1 LNFVATTNNIKYTDL
16 KSIGLGSESVPMY
29 CGVVDM
35 LEKIYSR
42 TINLTDPITN
52 KPE

>member
-35 LEKIYSR
+35 LEKIAEQLISQ
-42 TINLTDPITN
+42 TP
-52 KPE
+52 